1 MTFNVHTLDPNLVKA
16 KIIVG
21 PGVLY
26 DNTKVIEF
34 KDIYVSPQE
43 NNHARVIT
51 KDANQIQLL
60 MANFTNGVYYDRKP
74 PIVREN
80 PREIDGV
87 IYKYELLCGH
97 HRFEAMKRLG
107 YDRWVFWV
115 YQICMDGYSLD
126 DCRITLQLQENDHP
140 ATLKS
145 SAEDAAGAIIWLIT
159 HGSRL
164 VQNTEQSIR
173 DYIDTYC
180 KNMNKGEKGKAVKQV
195 MAKLNTYRRIVTFTA
210 DDAFTWIQ
218 SNTNYATAGEY
229 DAKRKK
235 YGWAVLEGYEYEQ
248 VFNAMRK
255 FAETGK
261 ESYFICRTKAPTK
274 KQDLNTK
281 RQGII
286 KEFEYLEDCLLDT
299 FKYYQEKGKFPWHAE
314 AFIPQDTDL
323 ENNTKPIIV
332 E

>member
-1 MTFNVHTLDPNLVKA
+1 
-16 KIIVG
+16 
-21 PGVLY
+21 
-26 DNTKVIEF
+26 
-34 KDIYVSPQE
+34 
-43 NNHARVIT
+43 
-51 KDANQIQLL
+51 
-60 MANFTNGVYYDRKP
+60 
-74 PIVREN
+74 
-80 PREIDGV
+80 
-87 IYKYELLCGH
+87 
-97 HRFEAMKRLG
+97 
-107 YDRWVFWV
+107 
-115 YQICMDGYSLD
+115 MDGYSLD